1 MSPQESSRLP
11 IHPLASSEQPKISMR
26 RAFLTGL
33 AALLP
38 VTVTVVLLVWIIR
51 LVGDPIAGPINSLI
65 IWIMERAG
73 VENAEWVFRN
83 MEDPKTGVVYGW
95 VDFSFAGYILAVAII
110 FAAGFALLTFLGR
123 QLYRQL
129 DRILARLPIM
139 RMVYPHV
146 KQLTDLIFSQNKM
159 AAFRS
164 VVMVEYPRKGIW
176 SLGFITGTSL
186 MVVEGKTTEELVTVF
201 VPSTPTPF
209 TGFAI
214 AVPRRELIDL
224 TMTVDAAIRFVVSGG
239 VLVPPDTSEG
249 GGKAESDASEADHR
263 Q

>member
-1 MSPQESSRLP
+1 
-11 IHPLASSEQPKISMR
+11 MR

-33 AALLP
+33 TALLP
-38 VTVTVVLLVWIIR
+38 VTVTVVLLVWVIR

-65 IWIMERAG
+65 IWIMELAG

-83 MEDPKTGVVYGW
+83 MEDPKTGVVHGW
-95 VDFSFAGYILAVAII
+95 VDFSFAGYILAVVFI

-164 VVMVEYPRKGIW
+164 VVMVEYPRRGVW
-176 SLGFITGTSL
+176 SLGFVTGTSL
-186 MVVEGKTTEELVTVF
+186 MVVEGKSTDDLVSVF
-201 VPSTPTPF
+201 VPSSPTPF
-209 TGFAI
+209 TGYVV
-214 AVPRRELIDL
+214 AVPRRELIEL
-224 TMTVDAAIRFVVSGG
+224 NMTVDAALRFVVSGG
-239 VLVPPDTSEG
+239 VLVPSDTAEG
-249 GGKAESDASEADHR
+249 SRKAESDSPESSDR
-263 Q
+263 QEQP